1 MPAMPAMIDTIATVE
16 LNDLIFSEPN
26 SGPNSGSGRSYGYL
40 RLSLDQKIPVLPGQ
54 FAMLKPHGIC
64 EPLLRRAMAY
74 YRSGTTGGALWVDFI
89 YQILGRGT
97 QSLARLKPGD
107 QVDFLGSLGNT
118 YDIEAARGR
127 EALLVAGGVGSAA
140 LFMLAEDLVKLGA
153 GVKLFIGGASR
164 GDLCGLDD
172 FIELLSE
179 ENVFC
184 ATVDGSRG
192 EAGFVTAPL
201 ERHLQSYAGA
211 RTIIY
216 ACGPDPML
224 HRVALIAERFGA
236 LSQLSLEA
244 PMGCGYGVCVGCAVA
259 VKAEGQHD
267 CPEGF
272 VYKKVCTEG
281 PVFWGEELHW

>member
-1 MPAMPAMIDTIATVE
+1 MIDIVTIVE
-16 LNDLIFSEPN
+16 RNELILTESDGESN
-26 SGPNSGSGRSYGYL
+26 IGSGRRYGYL
-40 RLSLDQKIPVLPGQ
+40 RLRLDREIPALPGQ
-54 FAMLKPHGIC
+54 FAMIRPHGIH

-74 YRSGTTGGALWVDFI
+74 YRSLTVGGMRCVDFI

-97 QSLARLKPGD
+97 QALANLRPGD
-107 QVDFLGSLGNT
+107 KVDFLGSLGNT

-140 LFMLAEDLVKLGA
+140 LFMLAEELVKSRA
-153 GVKLFIGGASR
+153 RVKLFIGGASR

-172 FIELLSE
+172 FIELLRE
-179 ENVFC
+179 ENVIC
-184 ATVDGSRG
+184 ATVDGSLG

-201 ERHLQSYAGA
+201 ERYLQQRGGEG
-211 RTIIY
+211 TIVY

-224 HRVALIAERFGA
+224 HRVAQIAGRFGA
-236 LSQLSLEA
+236 PSQLSLEA

-259 VKAEGQHD
+259 VKDD

-272 VYKKVCTEG
+272 VYKKVCVDG
-281 PVFWGEELHW
+281 PVFEGEALHW